1 MKVSLSANAAQS
13 RQLRQQLASPDESLS
28 YELGKAVQ
36 ELPPLYTRILAAG
49 ICVMTLG
56 AITWAHF
63 SEVEEV
69 ATTSGKIIPSTEVRP
84 VRSLTLGSIS
94 KTRFK
99 TGDSVKKGE
108 VLVEIDPGSTETN
121 VASLEKDAAKIKE
134 EISRLESENKGG
146 ITGGSVEQNQ
156 FLAARQLELQS
167 KQAAAAAEQNKQLG
181 AISEA
186 KSRYDRFGENL
197 ANAKITLQNAE
208 AAEAQSKTSQA
219 LAQKRRDM
227 LKPLEN
233 SGAIPN
239 QDVIRAAQE
248 VSQATQQV
256 ITASGQVTQARDAI
270 ASLENEIN
278 AQADRVAQA
287 QQAYESARS
296 SAGVIAPQR
305 TGEVLGQLTQ
315 RRTDLTKKLGEIDV
329 AKKQQQEKE
338 TLKAPFDGTVYNVK
352 VTQGPIQQGEELMSI
367 LPKDEPLVL
376 EVKIRQADI
385 GFIRAREENNGNP
398 IPGMKAKVKLATFP
412 YQEFG
417 VIEGEVIQ
425 ISPDAVNEKDENGR
439 DMGPVFQAK
448 VKMAKDRVNVK
459 GQEVRLSPGMAGT
472 ADIVTRKKSILSSI
486 LEPITR
492 KFSESMSVR

>member
-56 AITWAHF
+56 AITWANF

-84 VRSLTLGSIS
+84 VRSLSLGSIS
-94 KTRFK
+94 RTRFK
-99 TGDSVKKGE
+99 AGDSVKKGD

-121 VASLEKDAAKIKE
+121 VASLQKDADKIKE
-134 EISRLESENKGG
+134 EISRLESESQGG
-146 ITGGSVEQNQ
+146 VTGGTTEQNQ
-156 FLAARQLELQS
+156 FLAARQLELRS

-186 KSRYDRFGENL
+186 ESRYTRFQENL
-197 ANAKITLQNAE
+197 QNAKVTLQNAE
-208 AAEAQSKTSQA
+208 AAEAQSKTSQE

-278 AQADRVAQA
+278 AQSDRIAQA

-338 TLKAPFDGTVYNVK
+338 SLKAPFDGTIYNVK
-352 VTQGPIQQGEELMSI
+352 VTQGPVQQGEELMSI
-367 LPKDEPLVL
+367 LPMDQPLVL

-385 GFIRAREENNGNP
+385 GFIQ
-398 IPGMKAKVKLATFP
+398 PGQKAKIKLATFP

-417 VIEGEVIQ
+417 IIEGKVLQ
-425 ISPDAVNEKDENGR
+425 ISPDAVNEKDETGR

-448 VKMAKDRVNVK
+448 VELGKDRVAVK
-459 GQEVRLSPGMAGT
+459 GQDVRLSPGMAGT

-492 KFSESMSVR
+492 KLNESMSVR